1 MIEYTVILVA
11 LTTTLYSVT
20 QGLSTS
26 EVVGVNKDQDGT
38 LMNALHQ
45 SYTSQNLAIRIS
57 ELPEYSDL
65 SEMKKYYDQLE
76 KFPTLANQLQ
86 SADTKMNNIKQQL
99 DTYNNYVGELS
110 KYKNVKD
117 SFGSLME
124 DAANELRSGVL
135 P

>member
-76 KFPTLANQLQ
+76 KFPTLANQLK
-86 SADTKMNNIKQQL
+86 SADTQMNNVKQQL
-99 DTYNNYVGELS
+99 DTYNSYIGELS
-110 KYKNVKD
+110 KYKDVKD
-117 SFGSLME
+117 PLGSLME
-124 DAANELRSGVL
+124 GAASELTSGVL

>member
-1 MIEYTVILVA
+1 MIEYTVILIA

-26 EVVGVNKDQDGT
+26 EVVGVNKDQAGT

-65 SEMKKYYDQLE
+65 SEMKNYYDQLG
-76 KFPTLANQLQ
+76 KYPTLANQLK
-86 SADTKMNNIKQQL
+86 SADTQMNNVKQQL
-99 DTYNNYVGELS
+99 DTYNNYIGELS
-110 KYKNVKD
+110 KYKDVKD

-124 DAANELRSGVL
+124 DAASELTSGVL